1 MCKRLMIVVGDDP
14 ISKQANENAT
24 LLMKALIRST
34 LCTKR
39 VAEEHCLTAEAF
51 EWVLGEIETKFQL
64 AAVSFIVVLFL
75 YLFLDGNICVDLSTC
90 LNSENI
96 ISLQKN

>member
-1 MCKRLMIVVGDDP
+1 MLLGVRELCKRLMIVVGADH
-14 ISKQANENAT
+14 ISIQANENAT

-51 EWVLGEIETKFQL
+51 EWVLGEIETKFQMAHVCIIL
-64 AAVSFIVVLFL
+64 IMKFVLQLIF
-75 YLFLDGNICVDLSTC
+75 
-90 LNSENI
+90 
-96 ISLQKN
+96 